1 MPLILIASVGGSI
14 APLASA
20 VAAKRPDH
28 IVFVASAAQGAQPG
42 TAPLVPDILAQAQ
55 RPRQSHEILL
65 VPPDD
70 PEAIFLALRQRLA
83 VLQQERPD
91 ATFLFDYTGGTKSMT
106 GALFQ
111 AAIATDKAAV
121 QFMGGRRENL
131 DRITDGT
138 ERPMAIATAW
148 LIAERTEQRLR
159 AAWKAFDY
167 ATAAAGFAALY
178 EDLAGDEK
186 APMELLRR
194 LADLAEVSRAF
205 DLWDRFRHAEAAD
218 HLREVAM
225 RRPQM
230 ALWAEQ
236 AQRCA
241 SEEPARLI
249 DLWRNAER
257 CAARGRYD
265 DAVARLYRLT
275 EWVSQWWL
283 SYRHGL
289 DTSNMDWSRVT
300 PQEAARADIKEPIGK
315 NKKTTSGLMENW
327 KLIAAKETNGPVAC
341 FLASPFPHK
350 DPKKTGEKRLRDM
363 LELRNQSI
371 LAHGQRPLTKED
383 WAKWLAFA
391 EEMRK
396 AVLVPL
402 LREASMAHGLSPQLP
417 DDPTV
422 LGL

>member
-1 MPLILIASVGGSI
+1 MPLILIASVGGSV
-14 APLASA
+14 APIASA

-28 IVFVASAAQGAQPG
+28 VVFVASAAQGAQPG
-42 TAPLVPDILAQAQ
+42 SAQLVPEILTQAQ

-83 VLQQERPD
+83 VLKQEKPG
-91 ATFLFDYTGGTKSMT
+91 ASFLFDYTGGTKSMT

-111 AAIATDKAAV
+111 AAIATEKAEV
-121 QFMGGRRENL
+121 QFMLGRRENL
-131 DRITDGT
+131 DRITHGT
-138 ERPMAIATAW
+138 ERPVSIATAW

-159 AAWKAFDY
+159 AAWKSFDY
-167 ATAAAGFAALY
+167 ATAAAGFAALHD
-178 EDLAGDEK
+178 DLGADEK
-186 APMELLRR
+186 APEELRRR
-194 LADLAEVSRAF
+194 LADLAQVSHAF

-218 HLREVAM
+218 YLREVAI
-225 RRPQM
+225 RQPQL
-230 ALWAEQ
+230 APWAKQ

-241 SEEPARLI
+241 SEETARLI

-257 CAARGRYD
+257 CATRGRYD
-265 DAVARLYRLT
+265 DAVVRLYRLT

-300 PQEAARADIKEPIGK
+300 PQEAARADMQAQIG
-315 NKKTTSGLMENW
+315 KKTTSGLMQNW
-327 KLIAAKETNGPVAC
+327 KLIAAKEPDGPVAR
-341 FLASPFPHK
+341 FLASRFPHK
-350 DPKKTGEKRLRDM
+350 DPKKTGEKRLKEM
-363 LELRNQSI
+363 LELRNKSI
-371 LAHGQRPLTKED
+371 MAHAESPLSKED
-383 WAKWLAFA
+383 WDKWLAFA
-391 EEMRK
+391 EKMRK

-402 LREASMAHGLSPQLP
+402 LRAANMPHDLPPQLP
-417 DDPTV
+417 DDPAA